1 MPFKLQETFLNTA
14 RKQKIRVS
22 IYLVNGIRLQG
33 RIRSFDTYTILLDDG
48 RNQTLVFKHAITTII
63 PSERIEFKF
72 LGGGEEQQG
81 AEMGTQP
88 TEGEIDP
95 NAL

>member
-1 MPFKLQETFLNTA
+1 
-14 RKQKIRVS
+14 
-22 IYLVNGIRLQG
+22 LVNGIRLQG

-63 PSERIEFKF
+63 PSERIELKF
-72 LGGGEEQQG
+72 LGGEEQQ
-81 AEMGTQP
+81 TQEENQNQEP
-88 TEGEIDP
+88 DV

>member
-33 RIRSFDTYTILLDDG
+33 KIRSFDTYTILLDDG

-63 PSERIEFKF
+63 PSEKIKVRF
-72 LGGGEEQQG
+72 LSEEEQQR
-81 AEMGTQP
+81 EQQ
-88 TEGEIDP
+88 EGETDV

>member
-1 MPFKLQETFLNTA
+1 MPYKLQETFLNTA

-63 PSERIEFKF
+63 PQERIELKF
-72 LGGGEEQQG
+72 LGEGNQEEN
-81 AEMGTQP
+81 QP
-88 TEGEIDP
+88 QEIDE

>member
-1 MPFKLQETFLNTA
+1 MPYKLQETFLNTA
-14 RKQKIRVS
+14 RKQKVRVS
-22 IYLVNGIRLQG
+22 VYLVNGIRLQG

-63 PSERIEFKF
+63 PSERIQLRF
-72 LGGGEEQQG
+72 LGEE
-81 AEMGTQP
+81 GTQE
-88 TEGEIDP
+88 TQEDS

>member
-14 RKQKIRVS
+14 RKQRIKVS

-33 RIRSFDTYTILLDDG
+33 KIRSFDTYTILLDDG

-63 PSERIEFKF
+63 PSERIELKF
-72 LGGGEEQQG
+72 LGGGEEQEQQQ
-81 AEMGTQP
+81 T
-88 TEGEIDP
+88 GETDE

>member
-1 MPFKLQETFLNTA
+1 MPYKLQEVFLNTA
-14 RKQKIRVS
+14 RKQRIRVS

-48 RNQTLVFKHAITTII
+48 KNQTLVFKHAITTII
-63 PSERIEFKF
+63 PSERIELRF
-72 LGGGEEQQG
+72 LGSDEPQQN
-81 AEMGTQP
+81 Q
-88 TEGEIDP
+88 EGEVDT

>member
-63 PSERIEFKF
+63 PSERIELKF
-72 LGGGEEQQG
+72 LGGEESQQPAEGG
-81 AEMGTQP
+81 AEN
-88 TEGEIDP
+88 TEVDP

>member
-1 MPFKLQETFLNTA
+1 MPYKLQETFFNTA
-14 RKQKIRVS
+14 RKQKVRVS
-22 IYLVNGIRLQG
+22 VYLVNGIRLQG

-63 PSERIEFKF
+63 PSERIELRF
-72 LGGGEEQQG
+72 LGEGQSEEGQQQQ
-81 AEMGTQP
+81 EQP
-88 TEGEIDP
+88 DP

>member
-1 MPFKLQETFLNTA
+1 MPYKLQETFLNTA

-63 PSERIEFKF
+63 PSERIELRF
-72 LGGGEEQQG
+72 LGGDEQQQQQ
-81 AEMGTQP
+81 AQENEQP
-88 TEGEIDP
+88 DV

>member
-1 MPFKLQETFLNTA
+1 MPYKLQETFLNTA

-63 PSERIEFKF
+63 PSERIELRF
-72 LGGGEEQQG
+72 LGGDEQQQQSQ
-81 AEMGTQP
+81 ENEQP
-88 TEGEIDP
+88 DV

>member
-1 MPFKLQETFLNTA
+1 MPFKLQEVFLNTA
-14 RKQKIRVS
+14 RKQRIRVS

-33 RIRSFDTYTILLDDG
+33 KIRSFDTYTILLDDG

-63 PSERIEFKF
+63 PSEKIELRF
-72 LGGGEEQQG
+72 LGGEEQQQ
-81 AEMGTQP
+81 EQQ
-88 TEGEIDP
+88 EGETDV

>member
-1 MPFKLQETFLNTA
+1 MPYKLQETFLNTA

-63 PSERIEFKF
+63 PSERIELKF
-72 LGGGEEQQG
+72 LGGEEEQNQ
-81 AEMGTQP
+81 ENENQEP
-88 TEGEIDP
+88 DV

>member
-1 MPFKLQETFLNTA
+1 MPYKLQETFLNTA
-14 RKQKIRVS
+14 RKQKVRVS
-22 IYLVNGIRLQG
+22 VYLVNGIRLQG

-63 PSERIEFKF
+63 PSERIELKF
-72 LGGGEEQQG
+72 LGGDQQQEQNQ
-81 AEMGTQP
+81 ENQEP
-88 TEGEIDP
+88 DV

>member
-1 MPFKLQETFLNTA
+1 MPYKLQETFLNTA

-63 PSERIEFKF
+63 PSERIELRF
-72 LGGGEEQQG
+72 LGGDEQQQQQSQ
-81 AEMGTQP
+81 ENEQP
-88 TEGEIDP
+88 DV

>member
-1 MPFKLQETFLNTA
+1 MPYKLQETFLNTA
-14 RKQKIRVS
+14 RKQKVRVS
-22 IYLVNGIRLQG
+22 VYLVNGIRLQG

-63 PSERIEFKF
+63 PSERIELKF
-72 LGGGEEQQG
+72 LGDGQGGQEQ
-81 AEMGTQP
+81 ENK
-88 TEGEIDP
+88 EDP

>member
-1 MPFKLQETFLNTA
+1 MPYKLQETFLNTA

-63 PSERIEFKF
+63 PSERIELKF
-72 LGGGEEQQG
+72 LGGDEQ
-81 AEMGTQP
+81 TQKEQDQEP
-88 TEGEIDP
+88 DV

>member
-1 MPFKLQETFLNTA
+1 MPYKLQETFLNTA
-14 RKQKIRVS
+14 RKQRIRVS

-63 PSERIEFKF
+63 PSERIELKF
-72 LGGGEEQQG
+72 LGGEEQQ
-81 AEMGTQP
+81 TQEENQNQEP
-88 TEGEIDP
+88 DV

>member
-1 MPFKLQETFLNTA
+1 MPYKLQETFLNTA
-14 RKQKIRVS
+14 RKEKIRVS

-48 RNQTLVFKHAITTII
+48 RQQTLVFKHAITTII
-63 PSERIEFKF
+63 PQERIQLRF
-72 LGGGEEQQG
+72 LGGEEETQEQQG
-81 AEMGTQP
+81 EQQP
-88 TEGEIDP
+88 DV

>member
-1 MPFKLQETFLNTA
+1 MPYKLQETFLNTA
-14 RKQKIRVS
+14 RKEKIRVS

-48 RNQTLVFKHAITTII
+48 RQQTLVFKHAITTII
-63 PSERIEFKF
+63 PQERIQLRF
-72 LGGGEEQQG
+72 LGGEGEAQEQQ
-81 AEMGTQP
+81 
-88 TEGEIDP
+88 EGEQPDV

>member
-1 MPFKLQETFLNTA
+1 MPYKLQETFLNTA

-63 PSERIEFKF
+63 PSERIELRF
-72 LGGGEEQQG
+72 LGGDEQQQQ
-81 AEMGTQP
+81 AQENEQP
-88 TEGEIDP
+88 DV

>member
-72 LGGGEEQQG
+72 LGGDESQQQEATAG
-81 AEMGTQP
+81 QNE
-88 TEGEIDP
+88 EIDP

>member
-14 RKQKIRVS
+14 RKQRIKVS

-33 RIRSFDTYTILLDDG
+33 KIRSFDTYTILLDDG

-63 PSERIEFKF
+63 PSERIELKF
-72 LGGGEEQQG
+72 LGGGEEQEQQQ
-81 AEMGTQP
+81 A
-88 TEGEIDP
+88 GETDV

>member
-72 LGGGEEQQG
+72 LGGGEEQN
-81 AEMGTQP
+81 AENQS

>member
-1 MPFKLQETFLNTA
+1 MPFKLQEVLLNTA
-14 RKQKIRVS
+14 RKQSIRDS

-33 RIRSFDTYTILLDDG
+33 KIRSFDTYTILLDDG

-63 PSERIEFKF
+63 PSEKIELRF
-72 LGGGEEQQG
+72 LGGEEQQQ
-81 AEMGTQP
+81 EQQ
-88 TEGEIDP
+88 EGETDV

>member
-1 MPFKLQETFLNTA
+1 MPYKLQETFLNTA
-14 RKQKIRVS
+14 RKQKVRVS
-22 IYLVNGIRLQG
+22 VYLVNGIRLQG

-63 PSERIEFKF
+63 PSERIQLKF
-72 LGGGEEQQG
+72 LGEE
-81 AEMGTQP
+81 GTQE
-88 TEGEIDP
+88 TQEDT

>member
-1 MPFKLQETFLNTA
+1 MPYKLQETFLNTA

-22 IYLVNGIRLQG
+22 VYLVNGIRLQG

-63 PSERIEFKF
+63 PSERIELRF
-72 LGGGEEQQG
+72 LGEGQEQQQ
-81 AEMGTQP
+81 TQ
-88 TEGEIDP
+88 EGQEPDV

>member
-1 MPFKLQETFLNTA
+1 MPYKLQETFLNTA
-14 RKQKIRVS
+14 RKQKVRVS

-33 RIRSFDTYTILLDDG
+33 RIRSFDTYTVLLDDG

-63 PSERIEFKF
+63 PSERIELRF
-72 LGGGEEQQG
+72 LGGDQEQQ
-81 AEMGTQP
+81 ENQQNEQP
-88 TEGEIDP
+88 DV

>member
-14 RKQKIRVS
+14 RKQRIRVS

-63 PSERIEFKF
+63 PSERIELHF
-72 LGGGEEQQG
+72 LGGEESQEQEGEQQPSQ
-81 AEMGTQP
+81 EV
-88 TEGEIDP
+88 DP

>member
-14 RKQKIRVS
+14 RKQRIRVS

-63 PSERIEFKF
+63 PSESIEFKF

-81 AEMGTQP
+81 AEAGTQ
-88 TEGEIDP
+88 TAEGEIDP

>member
-1 MPFKLQETFLNTA
+1 MPYKLQETFLNTA
-14 RKQKIRVS
+14 RKQKVRVS
-22 IYLVNGIRLQG
+22 VYLVNGIRLQG

-63 PSERIEFKF
+63 PSERIELRF
-72 LGGGEEQQG
+72 LGEGQGEESQQQQ
-81 AEMGTQP
+81 EQQ
-88 TEGEIDP
+88 EQIDP

>member
-1 MPFKLQETFLNTA
+1 MPYKLQETFLNTA

-22 IYLVNGIRLQG
+22 VYLVNGIRLQG

-63 PSERIEFKF
+63 PSERIELKF
-72 LGGGEEQQG
+72 LGGDDQQEQNQ
-81 AEMGTQP
+81 ENQEP
-88 TEGEIDP
+88 DV

>member
-1 MPFKLQETFLNTA
+1 MPYKLQETFLNTA
-14 RKQKIRVS
+14 RKQKVRVS
-22 IYLVNGIRLQG
+22 VYLVNGIRLQG

-63 PSERIEFKF
+63 PSERIELRF
-72 LGGGEEQQG
+72 LGEGQSEEGQQQQ
-81 AEMGTQP
+81 EQP
-88 TEGEIDP
+88 DP

>member
-1 MPFKLQETFLNTA
+1 MPYKLQETFLNTA
-14 RKQKIRVS
+14 RKQRIRVS
-22 IYLVNGIRLQG
+22 IFLVNGIRLQG

-63 PSERIEFKF
+63 PSERIELKF
-72 LGGGEEQQG
+72 LSGDEEQQS
-81 AEMGTQP
+81 
-88 TEGEIDP
+88 EGENQEPDV

>member
-1 MPFKLQETFLNTA
+1 MPYKLQETFLNTA

-63 PSERIEFKF
+63 PQERIELKF
-72 LGGGEEQQG
+72 LGEGNQEEN
-81 AEMGTQP
+81 QP
-88 TEGEIDP
+88 QEVDE